1 MTTTDQLTQ
10 PAPGTAGLYEMV
22 QVDRAQRIQEH
33 DERAKQ
39 GERMRAM
46 LLCWVDDLERE
57 LGYGSGGDH
66 PPRTSE
72 IRQIWREMG
81 QPAPKGRS

>member
-22 QVDRAQRIQEH
+22 QVDRAQRTQEH

-46 LLCWVDDLERE
+46 LLCWVDDLE
-57 LGYGSGGDH
+57 
-66 PPRTSE
+66 
-72 IRQIWREMG
+72 
-81 QPAPKGRS
+81 

>member
-1 MTTTDQLTQ
+1 MNNQ
-10 PAPGTAGLYEMV
+10 PQSTPGTAGLYEMIV
-22 QVDRAQRIQEH
+22 GDRLTLSQER
-33 DERAKQ
+33 DQRAKQ

-57 LGYGSGGDH
+57 LGYGTDER

-81 QPAPKGRS
+81 QPAPKRKQSEP